1 MSKFDKSSVAKSV
14 PFDNS
19 VNGFSATDVQT
30 AIEEIGAS
38 ASPGF
43 SFGRSGTSNAG
54 TYLQV
59 DSVPSNQAGRIVPL
73 QSGQITNIFIS
84 CQNAATFTIE
94 IQKRVGN
101 TFTTVHTENITGLR
115 KKTSTVSGVLVSL
128 NDELCCKIGSGS
140 ASNVIVGLIIK
151 GT

>member
-1 MSKFDKSSVAKSV
+1 MSNIRVTEVASTI
-14 PFDNS
+14 PFDNDT
-19 VNGFSATDVQT
+19 NGFSATDVQT

-73 QSGQITNIFIS
+73 QSGKITSVFIS

-101 TFTTVHTENITGLR
+101 TFNTIYTETVTGLR
-115 KKTSTVSGVLVSL
+115 KKTSSVSGVSVSL
-128 NDELCCKIGSGS
+128 NDELCCKVGSGS
-140 ASNVIVGLIIK
+140 ASNIIVGLIIK